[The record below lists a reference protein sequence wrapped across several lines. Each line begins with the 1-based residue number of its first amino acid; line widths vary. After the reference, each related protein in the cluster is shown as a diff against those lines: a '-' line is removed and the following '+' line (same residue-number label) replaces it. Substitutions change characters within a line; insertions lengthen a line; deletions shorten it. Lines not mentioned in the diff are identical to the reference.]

1 MATATKMKAE
11 PKPAAQPITFDE
23 IAHKRMSDRLRQYR
37 EFVSRQATGET
48 LNADE
53 MGAVADVLDLIGLPA
68 FAFSRDIEAMQR
80 FRHSQDKHRAAV
92 EAVPEHHANAMR
104 LAAEV
109 EAMKAKLDHLREE
122 HRRALAGT
130 NKPTAYG
137 QTLAA
142 LAHEHPHLLADI
154 DTAARLRVEEL
165 DRRKRSLVGGA
176 V

>member
-1 MATATKMKAE
+1 MATATRTKSE
-11 PKPAAQPITFDE
+11 PKPAPEPITFDE

-37 EFVSRQATGET
+37 EFVSRQASGET

-68 FAFSRDIEAMQR
+68 FAFSRDIEALQR
-80 FRHSQDKHRAAV
+80 CRRSQEKHRAAV
-92 EAVPEHHANAMR
+92 EAVPEHRANATR

-109 EAMKAKLDHLREE
+109 EVAKKKLEQLREE
-122 HRRALAGT
+122 HRRAESGVS
-130 NKPTAYG
+130 KPTAYAHTV
-137 QTLAA
+137 QVM
-142 LAHEHPHLLADI
+142 AHEFPHLLADL
-154 DTAARLRVEEL
+154 DLAARLRVEEL

>member
-1 MATATKMKAE
+1 MATATRTKSE

-37 EFVSRQATGET
+37 EFVARQSTGET

-80 FRHSQDKHRAAV
+80 YRHSQEKHRNAV

-122 HRRALAGT
+122 HQRALAGT